1 MFFIRGKHLFSTLL
15 IIVLSIFLMNCQKN
29 KVIKSHGIFYLENR
43 DKLLKVNDTNTN
55 DVIKILGQPHTK
67 SIKDKNTWLY
77 IERTR
82 TKGNMVS
89 LGRNVLIN
97 NNVLVIKFNEYGIL
111 EEKFFYDKDDMNEY
125 KFASAVTENDIKRGS
140 FLESFLSSI
149 RSKMYANR
157 K

>member
-1 MFFIRGKHLFSTLL
+1 MPFIRSKHIFYTF
-15 IIVLSIFLMNCQKN
+15 IVFLSFFLTNCQKN

-43 DKLLKVNDTNTN
+43 DRLLKVNTTNTN

-82 TKGNMVS
+82 TRGKMIKF
-89 LGRNVLIN
+89 GRNILLN
-97 NNVLVIKFNEYGIL
+97 NNVLVVKFDNYGIL
-111 EEKFFYDKDDMNEY
+111 KEKILYNKNDMNEY
-125 KFASAVTENDIKRGS
+125 KFAEAITVNEVKRGS
-140 FLESFLSSI
+140 FIDSFLSSI
-149 RSKMYANR
+149 REKMYAGR

>member
-1 MFFIRGKHLFSTLL
+1 MA
-15 IIVLSIFLMNCQKN
+15 NCQKN
-29 KVIKSHGIFYLENR
+29 KVVNSHGIFYLENR
-43 DKLLKVNDTNTN
+43 DKLLKVKDTNKN

-67 SIKDKNTWLY
+67 SIKDRNTWLY

-89 LGRNVLIN
+89 LGRNVLVN
-97 NNVLVIKFNEYGIL
+97 NNVLVIKFDDYGVL
-111 EEKFFYDKDDMNEY
+111 EEKFFYNKNDMNEY
-125 KFASAVTENDIKRGS
+125 KFASTVTENEIKRGS

>member
-1 MFFIRGKHLFSTLL
+1 
-15 IIVLSIFLMNCQKN
+15 MNCQKN

-125 KFASAVTENDIKRGS
+125 KFVEVETENSVKRGS
-140 FLESFLSSI
+140 FLHSFMTSL
-149 RSKMYANR
+149 RNKMYSNAR
-157 K
+157 KK

>member
-1 MFFIRGKHLFSTLL
+1 
-15 IIVLSIFLMNCQKN
+15 
-29 KVIKSHGIFYLENR
+29 
-43 DKLLKVNDTNTN
+43 
-55 DVIKILGQPHTK
+55 
-67 SIKDKNTWLY
+67 
-77 IERTR
+77 
-82 TKGNMVS
+82 MVS

-111 EEKFFYDKDDMNEY
+111 EEKFFYNKNDMNEY
-125 KFASAVTENDIKRGS
+125 KFANAVTANEIKRGS